1 MMPIGE
7 PSVASALASAWSA
20 GFAAVDP
27 EMNTGFVVKLLHVAA
42 AAFAETP
49 KTPPASKAATVF
61 AARILFLMTS
71 CTLLRAGC

>member
-1 MMPIGE
+1 
-7 PSVASALASAWSA
+7 
-20 GFAAVDP
+20 
-27 EMNTGFVVKLLHVAA
+27 MNTGFVVKLLHVAA